1 MQNNLEQQQQ
11 IVDDAMNILQNMRD
25 NLNNFIN
32 QYGTFRMLD
41 GFSRYL
47 ISDMGYI
54 LKKSNNTLLFFKVMK
69 DGHEKVL
76 IKNDE
81 GIQKWFPVYMLVAK
95 TLIPNPN
102 NLSNVEHIDGNK
114 ANSQVSNLRWV

>member
-1 MQNNLEQQQQ
+1 MPNNIEQQQE
-11 IVDDAMNILQNMRD
+11 IVNEAINLLQNMRHD
-25 NLNNFIN
+25 LHNFVN
-32 QYGTFRMLD
+32 TYGTFQSLN

-76 IKNDE
+76 IKDDT
-81 GIQKWFPVYMLVAK
+81 GTQKWFPVYMLVAR
-95 TLIPNPN
+95 TFIPNPD
-102 NLSNVEHIDGNK
+102 NLYNVEHIDGDK
-114 ANSQVSNLRWV
+114 ANNQVSNLRWV

>member
-1 MQNNLEQQQQ
+1 MPNNIEQQQE
-11 IVDDAMNILQNMRD
+11 IVNEAINLLQNMRHD
-25 NLNNFIN
+25 LHNFVN
-32 QYGTFRMLD
+32 TYGTFQSLH

-76 IKNDE
+76 IKDDT
-81 GIQKWFPVYMLVAK
+81 GTQKWFPVYMLVAR
-95 TLIPNPN
+95 TFIPNPD
-102 NLSNVEHIDGNK
+102 NLYNVEHIDGNK
-114 ANSQVSNLRWV
+114 ANNQVSNLRWV

>member
-1 MQNNLEQQQQ
+1 MPNNLEQQQE
-11 IVDDAMNILQNMRD
+11 IVNEAINLLQNMRHD
-25 NLNNFIN
+25 LHNFVN
-32 QYGTFRMLD
+32 TYGTFQSLD

-76 IKNDE
+76 IKDDT
-81 GIQKWFPVYMLVAK
+81 GTQKWFPVYMLVAR
-95 TLIPNPN
+95 TFIPNPD
-102 NLSNVEHIDGNK
+102 NLYNVEHIDGNK
-114 ANSQVSNLRWV
+114 ANNQVSNLRWV